1 MKEDNKKEI
10 TSNMKFTATHEWVKI
25 EGNVATIG
33 ISDYAASEMGD
44 IVYVQLPEIGDALNA
59 DEAFAEVESVK
70 AVSPVLSPV
79 TGKVI
84 EVNSE
89 IADSP
94 ELINANAFNAWFIK
108 AEIEATSELI
118 SQEEYQKLI
127 QK

>member
-1 MKEDNKKEI
+1 
-10 TSNMKFTATHEWVKI
+10 MKFTATHEWVKI